1 MNLLNWFRD
10 APIKRKLLL
19 VGLLLPAV
27 ALLVVS
33 FILTAK
39 DVFEW
44 RGRTVSELTS
54 YAKVIGS
61 NAAPAMLFD
70 DRAAAIETLSALSV
84 RPDIVHAIIYDRNGN
99 VFAVYDNRSRHRD
112 YLPTIAPGEH
122 LFTLDYLAISNAIH
136 FKNDTLGSIYIESNL
151 RGLYAGVLRSVGL
164 IFLTAFGVFLLAA
177 VLFARLQKIILAPI
191 MDMSG
196 AMRRVIA
203 EQDFAVRVAFQGKDE
218 VGALAETFNVMLEH
232 IQQRDAELLEHREHL
247 EEQVAQRTAGLIE
260 AQRIAH
266 LGSFDWNVIS
276 GELQWTAEH
285 FRLWGLE
292 PYVVTPDYE
301 LFRRGLHPD
310 DVARVEE
317 ILQQAL
323 HGGRS
328 YDCEHRVVWPDGSM
342 RHIHGRGEVI
352 FDDAGRAVRMTGTV
366 QDITGFKQAE
376 QDMRIAATAFESQEG
391 IMIAD
396 RDGRIVRVN
405 GAFTRVTGY
414 SAEEAIGQT
423 PAMLQSGRQDKAFY
437 RSMWDSIVRARFWQG
452 EVWNRRKNGE
462 IYPEWLTITAVTD
475 ADEQV
480 THYVAVFSD
489 ITLRKRNEGEIH
501 NLAFFDPLTQLPNR
515 RLLMDRLSHALVCG
529 ARSVENGA
537 LLYIDLDNFKIINDT
552 QGHAVGD
559 LLLIESARRLRGCLR
574 EGDTVAR
581 LGGDE
586 FVVILEGLNAEAEQA
601 AIEAEAVGQKIRASL
616 NEPYLLNGVEYH
628 SSCSIGIGL
637 FHDHEVTVDELLKR
651 ADMAMYEAKNSGRD
665 MLRFFDPVMQTR
677 VEERSMLEADLR
689 RAITGQ
695 DQFLLYYQVQV
706 DLAGGWVGAEALVRW
721 RHPERGLVSP
731 VDFIPLAEESGLI
744 LPLGHWVLTAACRQ
758 LADWAMRP
766 ETAHLT
772 LAVNISA
779 KQFRLP
785 TFVEMVCA
793 LVDEFGVNPE
803 NLKLEITESMLLD
816 DVDDIVA
823 KMMALKERGIAFSLD
838 DFGTGYSSLSYL
850 KRLPLC
856 QLKIDQSFVN
866 DVLDDPNDAAIIK
879 AIIALAQS
887 MNLAVIA
894 EGVETEAQRMF
905 LELNGC
911 HAFQGYLFSR
921 PIPVA
926 EFEQLIAGAAS
937 LPDRR

>member
-1 MNLLNWFRD
+1 
-10 APIKRKLLL
+10 
-19 VGLLLPAV
+19 
-27 ALLVVS
+27 
-33 FILTAK
+33 
-39 DVFEW
+39 
-44 RGRTVSELTS
+44 
-54 YAKVIGS
+54 
-61 NAAPAMLFD
+61 
-70 DRAAAIETLSALSV
+70 
-84 RPDIVHAIIYDRNGN
+84 
-99 VFAVYDNRSRHRD
+99 
-112 YLPTIAPGEH
+112 
-122 LFTLDYLAISNAIH
+122 
-136 FKNDTLGSIYIESNL
+136 
-151 RGLYAGVLRSVGL
+151 
-164 IFLTAFGVFLLAA
+164 
-177 VLFARLQKIILAPI
+177 
-191 MDMSG
+191 
-196 AMRRVIA
+196 
-203 EQDFAVRVAFQGKDE
+203 
-218 VGALAETFNVMLEH
+218 
-232 IQQRDAELLEHREHL
+232 
-247 EEQVAQRTAGLIE
+247 
-260 AQRIAH
+260 
-266 LGSFDWNVIS
+266 
-276 GELQWTAEH
+276 
-285 FRLWGLE
+285 
-292 PYVVTPDYE
+292 
-301 LFRRGLHPD
+301 
-310 DVARVEE
+310 
-317 ILQQAL
+317 
-323 HGGRS
+323 
-328 YDCEHRVVWPDGSM
+328 
-342 RHIHGRGEVI
+342 
-352 FDDAGRAVRMTGTV
+352 
-366 QDITGFKQAE
+366 
-376 QDMRIAATAFESQEG
+376 
-391 IMIAD
+391 
-396 RDGRIVRVN
+396 
-405 GAFTRVTGY
+405 
-414 SAEEAIGQT
+414 
-423 PAMLQSGRQDKAFY
+423 MLQSGRQDEAFY
-437 RSMWDSIVRARFWQG
+437 RSMWDSIIRARFWQG

-462 IYPEWLTITAVTD
+462 IYPEWLTITAVAD
-475 ADEQV
+475 ADGQV

-489 ITLRKRNEGEIH
+489 ITLRKRNEVEIH

-515 RLLMDRLSHALVCG
+515 RLLIDRLSHALAFG
-529 ARSVENGA
+529 ARSAENGA

-559 LLLIESARRLRGCLR
+559 LLLIESARRLRSCLR
-574 EGDTVAR
+574 EVDTVAR

-616 NEPYLLNGVEYH
+616 NQPYLLNGVEYH

-637 FHDHEVTVDELLKR
+637 FDGHDVTVDELLKR

-677 VEERSMLEADLR
+677 VKERSMLEADLR

-695 DQFLLYYQVQV
+695 DQFMLYYQVQV

-823 KMMALKERGIAFSLD
+823 KMMALKERGIGFSLD

-921 PIPVA
+921 PIPVV
-926 EFEQLIAGAAS
+926 EFEQLIARAAS
-937 LPDRR
+937 LPDRI